1 MLVDST
7 AKSPDRHYSLETVSL
22 NIRMSN
28 TAEESDS
35 IPCVGIHVTQ
45 YLENSRA
52 RPWRK
57 THGRDSLPY

>member
-1 MLVDST
+1 
-7 AKSPDRHYSLETVSL
+7 
-22 NIRMSN
+22 MSN

-57 THGRDSLPY
+57 THGRDSLPHFYLIRPVGTQVPASASV